1 MLHARIFAYL
11 LVAIGGASLA
21 QADSSKAPGIH
32 LSFVTCPIVRDTDP
46 TPCWLAE
53 YEGELYYLGLQQ
65 DTEAE
70 FFPPQQGYKALIEGV
85 LTDKP
90 RICGGIPLEPVKA
103 TTLLPERDPSC
114 NQILPAEGWVA
125 PPARRGAIPRISPGI
140 LATEIDKP
148 RPRRAPLPPPEPPFE
163 ITTFAIPF
171 DFGSEFMLNK
181 ATRATQRA
189 QWYALGTNARKVEV
203 IGYRAGALLSNGKR
217 LYEDKRLP
225 EQRALKV
232 AEALRDIGVGD
243 AEIEVRWVT
252 RSEKVTGKEDYLLR
266 RVDVIVTP
274 GEDSAT

>member
-1 MLHARIFAYL
+1 
-11 LVAIGGASLA
+11 
-21 QADSSKAPGIH
+21 
-32 LSFVTCPIVRDTDP
+32 
-46 TPCWLAE
+46 
-53 YEGELYYLGLQQ
+53 
-65 DTEAE
+65 
-70 FFPPQQGYKALIEGV
+70 
-85 LTDKP
+85 
-90 RICGGIPLEPVKA
+90 
-103 TTLLPERDPSC
+103 
-114 NQILPAEGWVA
+114 
-125 PPARRGAIPRISPGI
+125 I

-225 EQRALKV
+225 KQRALKV
-232 AEALRDIGVGD
+232 AEALRDIGVGN
-243 AEIEVRWVT
+243 AELDERWVT
-252 RSEKVTGKEDYLLR
+252 RCQKVSVKVHYVLR
-266 RVDVIVTP
+266 SGNGIVTP

>member
-1 MLHARIFAYL
+1 MVRAQTLACL
-11 LVAIGGASLA
+11 LLSIGCAAVA
-21 QADSSKAPGIH
+21 QADASNVQERH

-46 TPCWLAE
+46 TPCWIAE

-85 LTDKP
+85 VTNKP
-90 RICGGIPLEPVKA
+90 RICGGIPLEPVRA
-103 TTLLPERDPSC
+103 TTFLPEPDPSC
-114 NQILPAEGWVA
+114 TQILPADGWVA
-125 PPARRGAIPRISPGI
+125 PPARRGAIPRIAPGI

-148 RPRRAPLPPPEPPFE
+148 RPRRTAPPPPEPPFE
-163 ITTFAIPF
+163 VTTFAIPF
-171 DFGSEFMLNK
+171 EFGSEFMVNK

-189 QWYALGTNARKVEV
+189 QWYALGSNAKKVEV
-203 IGYRAGALLSNGKR
+203 IGYRAGALLSNGQR
-217 LYEDKRLP
+217 LSEDRRLP
-225 EQRALKV
+225 KQRALKI

-274 GEDSAT
+274 GQTS